1 MLLIDVTQIPPEGL
15 EVDSALTAGE
25 IHVEG
30 EDSFRLEGGGRLV
43 CRVEKGDSDSVHVRG
58 RLACRLGVECSRCLE
73 PFSYPLAQELD
84 LFYLPRFAGLD
95 SEEDAELSDRELVV
109 AYYDA
114 ARIDL
119 GEMLREQLLLTLPMK
134 RLCSESCAGLCPVCG
149 TNRNLAACRCVIA
162 SEPFSPFAKLI
173 GKGPVS

>member
-30 EDSFRLEGGGRLV
+30 EDSFRLEEGGRLV

-58 RLACRLGVECSRCLE
+58 RLDCRLGVECSRCLE
-73 PFSYPLAQELD
+73 PFAYPLAQELD
-84 LFYLPRFAGLD
+84 LFYLPRVPGLD

-109 AYYDA
+109 AYYEA

-119 GEMLREQLLLTLPMK
+119 GDMLREQLLLALPMK

-149 TNRNLAACRCVIA
+149 TNRNLAACTCVIA
-162 SEPFSPFAKLI
+162 SEPFSPFANLI